1 MQKLAVSTCALVAVM
16 LAAVGAQTPA
26 TSPDEQYL
34 FIDTLSEYSK
44 WTRTFNFQKIGERL
58 EDAGNRGFALQWL
71 ARRSPSVN
79 MILKRDGQG
88 PRSYRF
94 IAEGKEGSFLKELNQ
109 AGSQGFRLLPDAIR
123 VLEQQYQTT
132 WVAVMAKHAEAAPFT
147 YSVVKGVEEGQRA
160 LADAAASGRALKGIL
175 ARPGM
180 TTANTLLF
188 FEDAGAAK
196 ALPVAPGQS
205 EFRII
210 TTTRTST
217 LEKELAQAAAER
229 FRLVG
234 TSTGYMTTVMARNAR
249 STDGPVEY
257 RVLAMMRI
265 KTGVDE
271 LAAAGAEGFRIAAPA
286 ENGQEA
292 VYILQRTPGK
302 SEKSEHRTLMLEETT
317 ADRLLREAEAE
328 GYRIVALLNDLVVL
342 ERP

>member
-16 LAAVGAQTPA
+16 LAAARAQAPA
-26 TSPDEQYL
+26 TPPDAQYL
-34 FIDTLSEYSK
+34 FIDAESEYSK
-44 WTRTFNFQKIGERL
+44 WTRTFNFHKIGARL

-71 ARRSPSVN
+71 ARRSPSAS

-94 IAEGKEGSFLKELNQ
+94 IAEGKEGSFLKVLNE
-109 AGSQGFRLLPDAIR
+109 AGSQGFRLLPDTIR

-132 WVAVMAKHAEAAPFT
+132 WIAVMAKHAEAAPFT

-160 LADAAASGRALKGIL
+160 LADAAASGRALEGIL
-175 ARPGM
+175 ARPGI

-196 ALPVAPGQS
+196 VLPAAPGQS

-234 TSTGYMTTVMARNAR
+234 TSTGYMTAVMARDAR

-257 RVLAMMRI
+257 RVLAMTLA
-265 KTGVDE
+265 KTEVAE
-271 LAAAGAEGFRIAAPA
+271 LAAVGADGFRIAAPA
-286 ENGQEA
+286 ENGMEA
-292 VYILQRTPGK
+292 VYILQRTPGT
-302 SEKSEHRTLMLEETT
+302 SQRFEHRTLMLEEAT

-328 GYRIVALLNDLVVL
+328 GYRVVALLNDLVVL